1 MIQTT
6 KFDVSTSFYPLCIV
20 QGFCFVLFFKGTLC
34 MNCSQHLGEFVTVR
48 PTLPSCC
55 KAELVELN
63 QKLLGMTTCFLGG
76 SRLSKVI
83 HLSSSTYPFQCSGAG
98 T

>member
-1 MIQTT
+1 M
-6 KFDVSTSFYPLCIV
+6 S
-20 QGFCFVLFFKGTLC
+20 
-34 MNCSQHLGEFVTVR
+34 CSQHLGEFVTVR

-55 KAELVELN
+55 KAELVDLN
-63 QKLLGMTTCFLGG
+63 QKLLGMTTCLLGG
-76 SRLSKVI
+76 SRLSKII